1 MAKTCLVDVPI
12 ASKDNDQL
20 EVGVYVDALKEFL
33 EEADTPLTIAIQG
46 EWGSG
51 KTSFMNQLSEE
62 LCMSS
67 VSKGTW
73 PDGGRP
79 EEAPY
84 FGIWVHA
91 WEYALLSA
99 QTDILVSLM
108 SGIIREIR
116 AEVGRYTSDNSNVNK
131 FCQRALDITKKLATA
146 TCYVAAAHMGLPGES
161 VDSALGRNREEEN
174 EVDISKLKQ
183 ALRDAISAG
192 RAALPKKKGFIFF
205 VDDLDRLDPVIAVN
219 FLELLK
225 NIFDLP
231 KCIFVLAIDYDVVV
245 RGLKPRFGE
254 RTEKNDREFRSFFD
268 KIIQMPFT
276 IPMSDYNLRNYLDE
290 SLRSI
295 GFLTEEEE
303 STLIPLDGARGFFPP
318 PSETGEKSS
327 ERFAMD
333 ILTYLTECSVRNNPR
348 SIKRLM
354 NLLSLLDKIQR
365 KKSLT
370 NQKPAKEHVS
380 DTGRVTEKVIL
391 YALVCLQVA
400 YPSIYEFLATNPGFT
415 MWDEDDA
422 VTQGYKRLTDE
433 ENEFLKKE
441 DCPYSHGDFSHVI
454 YQLCRND
461 PYLKSRS
468 SNILGMFQILRGIIL
483 SSDHRKLFGTEQID
497 NIKLIEKYDLT
508 MLYENPD
515 EDENTVED
523 PLQDLSEREK
533 EDLWNVLHGI
543 IFYALDKF
551 LSISGMTS
559 VESGSATP
567 ARQSEPRTYTRQTI
581 YDSLEEYEKHLSE
594 GFEVSLKLFREV
606 KNKLDEIFGQEFI
619 QYEYKE
625 DGTINVRPVYRRKGK
640 GQPPVFLSCVP
651 MKKSVKKRLKIT
663 CGDETLYLADSIEP
677 LLGEWPQ
684 LIDYFNAEIS
694 SKSVALPSRK

>member
-99 QTDILVSLM
+99 QTNILVGLM

-146 TCYVAAAHMGLPGES
+146 TCYVAAAYVGVPGES
-161 VDSALGRNREEEN
+161 VGGVLGGRNREEEN
-174 EVDISKLKQ
+174 EVDISELKQ
-183 ALRDAISAG
+183 ALREAISAG

-303 STLIPLDGARGFFPP
+303 CTLIPLKGAGDFSFS
-318 PSETGEKSS
+318 SETGEKSR

-333 ILTYLTECSVRNNPR
+333 ILVYLTECSVKNNPR

-370 NQKPAKEHVS
+370 NQKPATEYVS

-400 YPSIYEFLATNPGFT
+400 YPSIYEFLATNPAFT
-415 MWDEDDA
+415 MWNEDDA

-433 ENEFLKKE
+433 ENEFLNKE
-441 DCPYSHGDFSHVI
+441 DSPYEQSFSHVI

-461 PYLKSRS
+461 PYLKFRSR
-468 SNILGMFQILRGIIL
+468 NILGMFQILGGIIL

-515 EDENTVED
+515 GDENADEG
-523 PLQDLSEREK
+523 PLQDLSEQEK
-533 EDLWNVLHGI
+533 EDLWSVLHNI
-543 IFYALDKF
+543 IFRALDKF

-619 QYEYKE
+619 QHEYKE

-694 SKSVALPSRK
+694 SKSVALPSRR